1 VFVGHYG
8 AAFLAK
14 RAEPRAPLWVL
25 LLAVMW
31 VDVVWAIFI
40 LTGLERARVDPSLPG
55 FPVDLEHMPYTHSL
69 VATFA
74 WAGLGFV
81 VARRA
86 LGWPLGVA
94 VAIAAAVASHWF
106 HDLPVHRPD
115 LPLVWGEPKLGLG
128 LWNYPTPELAL
139 EIAWLL
145 TTVLVLVRS
154 QSVDDPTRAR
164 IWRLALTLVAIQALT
179 TFGPVPPGM
188 TLIAASA
195 LLTFLWVPWLARRI

>member
-1 VFVGHYG
+1 MFVGHYG

-14 RAEPRAPLWVL
+14 RAEPRAPLWAL

-31 VDVVWAIFI
+31 VDVMWAIF
-40 LTGLERARVDPSLPG
+40 LFAGLERARVDPSLPG

-69 VATFA
+69 VATVA
-74 WAGLGFV
+74 WAALGFL
-81 VARRA
+81 VARHA
-86 LGWPLGVA
+86 FGWPLGVA
-94 VAIAAAVASHWF
+94 VAIGAAVGSHWF

-154 QSVDDPTRAR
+154 KAVDEPMPPATQSGAGYLVEPFILSRQGGGAPRSVTIRRRRNAPSTRR
-164 IWRLALTLVAIQALT
+164 
-179 TFGPVPPGM
+179 
-188 TLIAASA
+188 S
-195 LLTFLWVPWLARRI
+195 

>member
-1 VFVGHYG
+1 MFVGHYG

-31 VDVVWAIFI
+31 VDVMWAIFI

-81 VARRA
+81 LARRA
-86 LGWPLGVA
+86 VGWPLGVA

-115 LPLVWGEPKLGLG
+115 LPLVWEGPKLGLG
-128 LWNYPTPELAL
+128 LWNYPVPELAL

-145 TTVLVLVRS
+145 ATVLVLVRS
-154 QSVDDPTRAR
+154 RAVDDTTRTR
-164 IWRLALTLVAIQALT
+164 IWRLALALVALQAVT
-179 TFGPVPPGM
+179 AVSPIPPGI
-188 TLIAASA
+188 TPLAATA
-195 LLTFLWVPWLARRI
+195 LLSFLAIPWFARRI

>member
-14 RAEPRAPLWVL
+14 RAEPRAPLWAL

-31 VDVVWAIFI
+31 VDVMWAIFI
-40 LTGLERARVDPSLPG
+40 LAGLEHARVDPSLPG

-74 WAGLGFV
+74 WAGLAFL

-115 LPLVWGEPKLGLG
+115 LPLVWGEPKLGFG
-128 LWNYPTPELAL
+128 LWNYPTPALAL

-154 QSVDDPTRAR
+154 RAVGEPAHAR
-164 IWRLALTLVAIQALT
+164 IWRLALTLVALQAVT

-195 LLTFLWVPWLARRI
+195 LLTFLWVPWLARRV